1 MESREQRAGL
11 ATERWAAEGERWHR
25 SFSLPLLGCIGAGSA
40 EASPNAGG
48 SVEPHTVEL
57 TAEDRAAISK
67 TRLSVNS
74 DGRLL
79 AYRAHVRNLGWS
91 RWVTSASDGF
101 AGWTGK
107 GEPIEAV
114 EVSCA
119 SAPVGAILDVRAHWS
134 GVGWSQYSRVPAAG
148 SGTKLLL
155 GTAGVAGPSLE
166 ALTFGGD
173 HANYYKADGHV
184 KDIGWQQLDQR
195 ATVRAEIGTTGKSL
209 WMEAFRVSPFEAY
222 TEPVNLS
229 RVSGSSDSG
238 TSVNASKKHWR
249 SKDSATGNA
258 AESAVVARFDAW
270 HDAGDSPFQPGRQA
284 GWNLAREQRQ
294 RREA

>member
-1 MESREQRAGL
+1 M
-11 ATERWAAEGERWHR
+11 
-25 SFSLPLLGCIGAGSA
+25 
-40 EASPNAGG
+40 
-48 SVEPHTVEL
+48 EL